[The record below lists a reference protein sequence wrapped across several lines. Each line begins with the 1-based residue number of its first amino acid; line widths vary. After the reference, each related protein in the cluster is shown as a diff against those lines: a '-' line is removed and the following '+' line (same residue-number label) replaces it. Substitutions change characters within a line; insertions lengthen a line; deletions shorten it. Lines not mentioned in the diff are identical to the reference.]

1 MKLSRELYRAV
12 KNMNPTE
19 MSTFLENVYQ
29 EGFNAA
35 LEKNTASVTLES
47 LHDAIASIKGI
58 GDKRMT
64 EIDDAI
70 KTVFTERIKKHG

>member
-1 MKLSRELYRAV
+1 
-12 KNMNPTE
+12 MNPTE